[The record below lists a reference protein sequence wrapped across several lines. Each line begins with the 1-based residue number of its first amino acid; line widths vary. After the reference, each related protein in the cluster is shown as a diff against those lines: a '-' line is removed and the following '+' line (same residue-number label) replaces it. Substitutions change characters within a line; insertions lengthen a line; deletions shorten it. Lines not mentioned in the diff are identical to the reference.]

1 MNDDSLQQL
10 MRDATALTRSG
21 RLAEATATI
30 QRALGG
36 NGQPMAWAFD
46 RTDQTGPS
54 HQAGQHNRRDR
65 SNQDVPSSR
74 GDHHAS
80 ATHSRPETAVLEGCV
95 REVDDRPASASASAS
110 ASVPAPAPAPAP
122 EQAQPDIVGRRSPT
136 STSARAGF
144 TTGTHTHAGLT
155 RHYKLYVP
163 ARAAAD
169 TTAGAGMPLVVMLH
183 GCTQDPDDF
192 AAGTGMN
199 ELADELGFCVLYPA
213 QAADANPQR
222 CWNWFKHN
230 HQQPGRGEPSLIAS
244 MTQQVA
250 AAQGVDPRRV
260 HIAGLSAG
268 GAMAAIVGAL
278 YPEIFASIGV
288 HSGLAAG
295 AAGNLP
301 EALAA
306 MQSGA
311 APHSPSLSP
320 SLSSSLSSSI
330 SASFSSSI
338 LSSSTLLSGLSMQRM
353 PGLPGAAQEEVMP
366 VLRTPVIVFHG
377 DRDSTVHPR
386 NGEQVIA
393 SVLPAGVAPAAA
405 ATITHGSSA
414 LGRHYTRSVHA
425 GDADL
430 PDREHWLLHGAG
442 HAWSGGHREGSYT
455 DPSGP
460 SASREMLRFFAQHPL
475 GATRFE
481 AA

>member
-1 MNDDSLQQL
+1 MNDDNLQRL
-10 MRDATALTRSG
+10 MRDAAALTRGG
-21 RLAEATATI
+21 RLAEATAAI

-36 NGQPMAWAFD
+36 NGQPMAWAAD
-46 RTDQTGPS
+46 RTDLADRVNRADRHDRPDPYHRVEPS
-54 HQAGQHNRRDR
+54 GRSDPHSGAAQPHRD
-65 SNQDVPSSR
+65 
-74 GDHHAS
+74 
-80 ATHSRPETAVLEGCV
+80 TTVLEGCV
-95 REVDDRPASASASAS
+95 REVDDGPASELEPAPASERIRLDVANRLSPPPASA
-110 ASVPAPAPAPAP
+110 
-122 EQAQPDIVGRRSPT
+122 QT
-136 STSARAGF
+136 GF

-163 ARAAAD
+163 ARAAAG

-230 HQQPGRGEPSLIAS
+230 HQQRGRGEPALIAS
-244 MTQQVA
+244 MTQQA
-250 AAQGVDPRRV
+250 AAAKGVDPRRV

-295 AAGNLP
+295 AASNLP

-338 LSSSTLLSGLSMQRM
+338 SSSSTLLSGLSMQRM

-414 LGRHYTRSVHA
+414 LGRRYTRSVHA

-475 GATRFE
+475 GATRFK